1 MQELVVE
8 SLVVSLRMVMLDVL
22 FDDEAY
28 MPPAERDDR
37 KVPFRPV
44 RTARKPQD
52 AFDTGW
58 SPVSWGSIDE
68 LFVNLT
74 MPTIACPP
82 GRARI
87 PSRLEQD
94 VNHVPVLVHGPP
106 QILPLPLDGH
116 EEFVQVP
123 GIAHP
128 ASAPPQPPRVVDP
141 ERLRSLPNCLV
152 GDRDAPLSQQILDAP
167 FPGRDTQALAKGAS
181 NLGGSSIRRLSSW
194 TECPSNSAALA
205 SEIAPSARARKHRR
219 SKRIGRSPGIAHGSL

>member
-1 MQELVVE
+1 
-8 SLVVSLRMVMLDVL
+8 MLQRPFSRRFPKSAPTWL
-22 FDDEAY
+22 SKN
-28 MPPAERDDR
+28 ERFLTN
-37 KVPFRPV
+37 VC
-44 RTARKPQD
+44 TIQ
-52 AFDTGW
+52 
-58 SPVSWGSIDE
+58 SW
-68 LFVNLT
+68 
-74 MPTIACPP
+74 
-82 GRARI
+82 
-87 PSRLEQD
+87 
-94 VNHVPVLVHGPP
+94 
-106 QILPLPLDGH
+106 DGH

-123 GIAHP
+123 GVAHP

-205 SEIAPSARARKHRR
+205 SDIAPSARARKHRR